1 MENGIESYV
10 RFLKGEQAE
19 LRVIIEQYWD
29 SMLLFTNGYIHN
41 LSDAEDIAQ
50 EAFIKLSIKRP
61 KLVHENQLK
70 AYLFKICRN
79 LAINYL
85 KKQKRHIGMSQ
96 ELTENIEDEMQ
107 EIESRMDL
115 KDSKLQLHQAMQKLK
130 TEYREILY
138 LRYFEQL
145 TMQECAKIMKYS
157 EKKATAISYQARQQ
171 LRKILEKEGF
181 SIENI

>member
-10 RFLKGEQAE
+10 RFLKGEQSE
-19 LRVIIEQYWD
+19 LRVIIQLYWD

-79 LAINYL
+79 MAINYL

-96 ELTENIEDEMQ
+96 ELTENIEDELQ
-107 EIESRMDL
+107 EVESRMEL
-115 KDSKLQLHQAMQKLK
+115 KDSKRQLHHAMQKLK

-145 TMQECAKIMKYS
+145 TMQECAKIMKCS
-157 EKKATAISYQARQQ
+157 EKQATAISYQARQQ